1 MENNNQNGYINGNA
15 AVGSA
20 APAAAPAAP
29 AAPAN
34 AVQTPVTDNTA
45 QFAAPAA
52 KEYEKPQNTVPYAVI
67 ERPAPEKGAS
77 GLGFNIVSMCI
88 GIISLITSLS
98 CIKEAVTIL
107 LGDAAFGSY
116 SNEASIIS
124 QAVVLMI
131 TSIIAL
137 VFAVIG
143 LKNKQNPG
151 RGMGVSGIIC
161 SIFALLISGSALI
174 IAALVYAELL
184 I

>member
-20 APAAAPAAP
+20 APV

-45 QFAAPAA
+45 QFAVPAA
-52 KEYEKPQNTVPYAVI
+52 NAYAMPQNAVPYPVIDKTVP
-67 ERPAPEKGAS
+67 EKSTS
-77 GLGFNIVSMCI
+77 GLGFNIVAMCI

-137 VFAVIG
+137 VFSVFG

-161 SIFALLISGSALI
+161 SIFALLISGSALV

>member
-1 MENNNQNGYINGNA
+1 MENNNQNGYINGNTG
-15 AVGSA
+15 VGSA
-20 APAAAPAAP
+20 APVAAP

-34 AVQTPVTDNTA
+34 AVQTPVMDNTA

-52 KEYEKPQNTVPYAVI
+52 KAYEKPQNTVPYAVI
-67 ERPAPEKGAS
+67 ERPAPEKSAS

-161 SIFALLISGSALI
+161 SIFALLISGSALV
-174 IAALVYAELL
+174 IASLVYAELL